1 MNKKGFT
8 FVELLA
14 VIVILSII
22 TTLTVV
28 SYRSYTKQAKEKELV
43 AVRKTIES
51 AYNNYRTK
59 NLYNGGT
66 VKDTITLSE
75 LVSLGYIPKG
85 FNYNKEQFSS
95 DDLSNSSI
103 TVVKKGSII
112 NNYLYDAN
120 NMKNCE
126 FGEMVKYGICKTEV
140 DDASISIDGNNN
152 IDTDSMTFKCV
163 TADAGSLDRACLD
176 KDNNNKRVIVFPSED
191 DAFCLKVVLTD
202 SKGLQKDL
210 INDIDDKKNKPYC
223 R

>member
-28 SYRSYTKQAKEKELV
+28 SYRNYTKQAKEKELV
-43 AVRKTIES
+43 AVRETIES

-95 DDLSNSSI
+95 NDLKDSSI
-103 TVVKKGSII
+103 TVVKKGRDI
-112 NNYLYDAN
+112 NNYLN
-120 NMKNCE
+120 GGSCK
-126 FGEMVKYGICKTEV
+126 FGEMLKYGICKTEV
-140 DDASISIDGNNN
+140 DDTSISIDGNN

-163 TADAGSLDRACLD
+163 TADAGSLTNYCT
-176 KDNNNKRVIVFPSED
+176 DNGKRVIVFPSED

-202 SKGLQKDL
+202 SKGLPKDL
-210 INDIDDKKNKPYC
+210 INDIEDGNKPYC

>member
-28 SYRSYTKQAKEKELV
+28 SYRNYTKQAKEKELV
-43 AVRKTIES
+43 AVRETIES

-95 DDLSNSSI
+95 KDLGDSSI

-112 NNYLYDAN
+112 NNYLYESN

-126 FGEMVKYGICKTEV
+126 FGEMLKYGICKTEV

-176 KDNNNKRVIVFPSED
+176 DGKRVIVFPSED

>member
-85 FNYNKEQFSS
+85 FNYNKVQFNSK
-95 DDLSNSSI
+95 DLSNSSI

-120 NMKNCE
+120 NMKSCE

-140 DDASISIDGNNN
+140 DDTSISIDGNNN
-152 IDTDSMTFKCV
+152 INTDSMTFKCV

-176 KDNNNKRVIVFPSED
+176 DGKRVIVFPSED

>member
-85 FNYNKEQFSS
+85 FNYNKVQFSS
-95 DDLSNSSI
+95 NDLGASSI
-103 TVVKKGSII
+103 TVVKKGSVI

-120 NMKNCE
+120 NMQNCKFE
-126 FGEMVKYGICKTEV
+126 KMLEYGICKTEI
-140 DDASISIDGNNN
+140 DDTSININGDNT

-176 KDNNNKRVIVFPSED
+176 NGKRVIVYPSED

-202 SKGLQKDL
+202 SKGLEKVL
-210 INDIDDKKNKPYC
+210 INDAKKDGNKPYC

>member
-43 AVRKTIES
+43 AVRETIES

-66 VKDTITLSE
+66 VKDTMTLSE

-103 TVVKKGSII
+103 TVVKKGRNI
-112 NNYLYDAN
+112 NNYLN
-120 NMKNCE
+120 
-126 FGEMVKYGICKTEV
+126 GESCKFDEMLKYEICKTEV
-140 DDASISIDGNNN
+140 DDTTIN
-152 IDTDSMTFKCV
+152 INGDNTINSDSMKFKCV
-163 TADAGSLDRACLD
+163 TSDAGSLDRACLD
-176 KDNNNKRVIVFPSED
+176 KDNKRVIVYPSED

-202 SKGLQKDL
+202 SKGVQKDL
-210 INDIDDKKNKPYC
+210 IDDKDIPYC
-223 R
+223 KE

>member
-28 SYRSYTKQAKEKELV
+28 SYRNYTKQAKEKELV
-43 AVRKTIES
+43 AVRETIES

-95 DDLSNSSI
+95 DDLGASSI
-103 TVVKKGSII
+103 TVVKKGSVI
-112 NNYLYDAN
+112 NNYLYDTN
-120 NMKNCE
+120 NMQNCK

-140 DDASISIDGNNN
+140 DDTSISIDGNNN
-152 IDTDSMTFKCV
+152 INTDSMTFKCV

-176 KDNNNKRVIVFPSED
+176 KDNNKRVIVFPSED

-202 SKGLQKDL
+202 SKGLPKDL
-210 INDIDDKKNKPYC
+210 INDIDDKNKPYC

>member
-28 SYRSYTKQAKEKELV
+28 SYRNYTKQAKEKELV
-43 AVRKTIES
+43 AVRETIES

-95 DDLSNSSI
+95 DDLKDSSI
-103 TVVKKGSII
+103 TVVKKGRDI
-112 NNYLYDAN
+112 NNYLN
-120 NMKNCE
+120 GGSCK
-126 FGEMVKYGICKTEV
+126 FGEMLKYGICKTEV
-140 DDASISIDGNNN
+140 DDTSISIDGNN

-163 TADAGSLDRACLD
+163 TDDAGSLTNYCT
-176 KDNNNKRVIVFPSED
+176 DNGKKVIVYPSED
-191 DAFCLKVVLTD
+191 DAFCLKVVLPN
-202 SKGLQKDL
+202 SKGLQKYL
-210 INDIDDKKNKPYC
+210 INDIEDGNKPYC

>member
-28 SYRSYTKQAKEKELV
+28 SYRNYTKQAKEKELV

-95 DDLSNSSI
+95 DDLKDSSI
-103 TVVKKGSII
+103 TVVKKGKDI
-112 NNYLYDAN
+112 NNYLNGGDCN
-120 NMKNCE
+120 FKDML
-126 FGEMVKYGICKTEV
+126 KYGICKTEV
-140 DDASISIDGNNN
+140 DDTSISIDGDNN

-163 TADAGSLDRACLD
+163 TADAGSLTNYCT
-176 KDNNNKRVIVFPSED
+176 DNGKRVIVFPSED

-202 SKGLQKDL
+202 SKGLEKVL
-210 INDIDDKKNKPYC
+210 INDAKKDGDKPYC

>member
-28 SYRSYTKQAKEKELV
+28 SYRNYTKQAKEKELV
-43 AVRKTIES
+43 AVRETIES

-95 DDLSNSSI
+95 DDLKDSSI
-103 TVVKKGSII
+103 TVVKKGKDI
-112 NNYLYDAN
+112 NNYLNGGVCNFKD
-120 NMKNCE
+120 ML
-126 FGEMVKYGICKTEV
+126 KYGICKTEV
-140 DDASISIDGNNN
+140 DDTSISIDGDNN

-176 KDNNNKRVIVFPSED
+176 NGKRVIVFPSED

-202 SKGLQKDL
+202 SKGLQKEL
-210 INDIDDKKNKPYC
+210 INDIDDKNKPYC

>member
-95 DDLSNSSI
+95 DDLGDSSI
-103 TVVKKGSII
+103 TVVKKGRNI
-112 NNYLYDAN
+112 NNYLN
-120 NMKNCE
+120 
-126 FGEMVKYGICKTEV
+126 GESCKFDEMLKYGICKTEV
-140 DDASISIDGNNN
+140 DDTRIN
-152 IDTDSMTFKCV
+152 INGDNTINSDSMKFKCV
-163 TADAGSLDRACLD
+163 TSDAGTLPNYCTDD
-176 KDNNNKRVIVFPSED
+176 GKRVIVYPSED
-191 DAFCLKVVLTD
+191 DAFCLKVVLSD
-202 SKGLQKDL
+202 SKGVQNDL
-210 INDIDDKKNKPYC
+210 IDDIKNNDKPYC
-223 R
+223 KE

>member
-43 AVRKTIES
+43 AVRETIES

-66 VKDTITLSE
+66 VKDTMTLSE

-103 TVVKKGSII
+103 TIVKKGRNI
-112 NNYLYDAN
+112 NNYLN
-120 NMKNCE
+120 
-126 FGEMVKYGICKTEV
+126 GESCKFDEMLKYEICKTEV
-140 DDASISIDGNNN
+140 DDTSIN
-152 IDTDSMTFKCV
+152 INGDNTINSDSMKFKCV
-163 TADAGSLDRACLD
+163 TSDAGSLDRACLD
-176 KDNNNKRVIVFPSED
+176 KDNNNKRVIVYPSEA

-202 SKGLQKDL
+202 SKGAQKDL
-210 INDIDDKKNKPYC
+210 INDKDIPYC
-223 R
+223 KE

>member
-85 FNYNKEQFSS
+85 FNYNKVQFSS
-95 DDLSNSSI
+95 NDLGASSI
-103 TVVKKGSII
+103 TVVKKGSVI

-120 NMKNCE
+120 NMKSCE
-126 FGEMVKYGICKTEV
+126 FDNMLKYGICKTEV
-140 DDASISIDGNNN
+140 DDTRISIDGNNN

-176 KDNNNKRVIVFPSED
+176 KDNKRVIVFPSED

-210 INDIDDKKNKPYC
+210 INDAKKDGNKPYC

>member
-8 FVELLA
+8 FVELLT

-28 SYRSYTKQAKEKELV
+28 SFRSYTKQAKERELV
-43 AVRKTIES
+43 AVRETIES

-112 NNYLYDAN
+112 NNYLYESN

-126 FGEMVKYGICKTEV
+126 FGEMLEYGICKTEI
-140 DDASISIDGNNN
+140 DDTRISIDGNNN
-152 IDTDSMTFKCV
+152 IEADSMTFKCV

-176 KDNNNKRVIVFPSED
+176 KDNGKRVIVFPSED

-202 SKGLQKDL
+202 SKGLPKEL
-210 INDIDDKKNKPYC
+210 INDTKKDGNKPYC

>member
-14 VIVILSII
+14 VMVILSII

-28 SYRSYTKQAKEKELV
+28 SYRSYTKQAKEKELIS
-43 AVRKTIES
+43 VRKTIES

-66 VKDTITLSE
+66 VKDTMTLSE
-75 LVSLGYIPKG
+75 LVSLGYIPDG

-95 DDLSNSSI
+95 KDLGNSSI
-103 TVVKKGSII
+103 TVVKKGKDI
-112 NNYLYDAN
+112 NNYLNGGVCNFKD
-120 NMKNCE
+120 ML
-126 FGEMVKYGICKTEV
+126 KYEICKTEV
-140 DDASISIDGNNN
+140 DDTSINIDKDNN

-163 TADAGSLDRACLD
+163 TADAGTLTNYCT
-176 KDNNNKRVIVFPSED
+176 DNGKRVIVYPNED

-202 SKGLQKDL
+202 SKGVQKDL
-210 INDIDDKKNKPYC
+210 IDDIDDGNKPYC

>member
-28 SYRSYTKQAKEKELV
+28 SYRNYTKQAKEKELV
-43 AVRKTIES
+43 AVRETIES

-95 DDLSNSSI
+95 DDLKNSSI
-103 TVVKKGSII
+103 TVVKKGRDI
-112 NNYLYDAN
+112 NNYLNGGSCNFKD
-120 NMKNCE
+120 ML
-126 FGEMVKYGICKTEV
+126 KYGICKTEV
-140 DDASISIDGNNN
+140 DDTSISIDGNN

-163 TADAGSLDRACLD
+163 TADAGSLTNYCT
-176 KDNNNKRVIVFPSED
+176 DNGKRVIVYPSED

-202 SKGLQKDL
+202 SKGLQKEL
-210 INDIDDKKNKPYC
+210 INDTKKDGNKPYC

>member
-28 SYRSYTKQAKEKELV
+28 SYRNYTKQAKEKELV
-43 AVRKTIES
+43 AVRETIES

-95 DDLSNSSI
+95 NDLKDSSI
-103 TVVKKGSII
+103 TVVKKGKDI
-112 NNYLYDAN
+112 NNYLNGGVCNFKD
-120 NMKNCE
+120 ML
-126 FGEMVKYGICKTEV
+126 KYGICKTEV
-140 DDASISIDGNNN
+140 DDTSISIDGNN

-176 KDNNNKRVIVFPSED
+176 NGKRVIVFPSED

-202 SKGLQKDL
+202 SKGLEKVL
-210 INDIDDKKNKPYC
+210 INDAKKDGDKPYC

>member
-28 SYRSYTKQAKEKELV
+28 SYRNYTKQAKEKELV

-95 DDLSNSSI
+95 NDLSNSSI
-103 TVVKKGSII
+103 TVVKKGKDI
-112 NNYLYDAN
+112 NNYLNGGVCNFKD
-120 NMKNCE
+120 ML
-126 FGEMVKYGICKTEV
+126 KYGICKTEV
-140 DDASISIDGNNN
+140 DDTSISIDGNN

-163 TADAGSLDRACLD
+163 TADAGSLTNYCT
-176 KDNNNKRVIVFPSED
+176 DNGKRVIVYPSED
-191 DAFCLKVVLTD
+191 DAFCLKVVLPN

-210 INDIDDKKNKPYC
+210 INDIEDGNKPYC

>member
-28 SYRSYTKQAKEKELV
+28 SYRNYTKQAKEKELV
-43 AVRKTIES
+43 AVRETIES

-112 NNYLYDAN
+112 NNYLYESD

-126 FGEMVKYGICKTEV
+126 FGEMLKYGICKTEV

-176 KDNNNKRVIVFPSED
+176 DGKSVIVFPSED

>member
-28 SYRSYTKQAKEKELV
+28 SYRNYTKQAKEKELV
-43 AVRKTIES
+43 AVRETIES

-112 NNYLYDAN
+112 NNYLYESN

-126 FGEMVKYGICKTEV
+126 FGEMLKYGICKTEV

-176 KDNNNKRVIVFPSED
+176 DGKRVIVFPSED

>member
-28 SYRSYTKQAKEKELV
+28 SYRNYTKQAKEKELV
-43 AVRKTIES
+43 AVRETIES

-66 VKDTITLSE
+66 VKETMTLSE

-95 DDLSNSSI
+95 DDLAKSSI
-103 TVVKKGSII
+103 TVVKKGSVI

-120 NMKNCE
+120 NMQNCKFE
-126 FGEMVKYGICKTEV
+126 EMLEYGICKTEI
-140 DDASISIDGNNN
+140 DDTSININGDNT
-152 IDTDSMTFKCV
+152 IDTDSMKFKCV

-176 KDNNNKRVIVFPSED
+176 KDNNYKRVIVYPSED

-202 SKGLQKDL
+202 SKGVPKDL
-210 INDIDDKKNKPYC
+210 IDDIKDGNKPYC

>member
-85 FNYNKEQFSS
+85 FNYNKVQFSS
-95 DDLSNSSI
+95 KDLGDSSI
-103 TVVKKGSII
+103 TVVKKGRNI
-112 NNYLYDAN
+112 NNYLN
-120 NMKNCE
+120 GESCK

-152 IDTDSMTFKCV
+152 INTDSMTFKCV

-176 KDNNNKRVIVFPSED
+176 KDNKRVIVFPSED

-202 SKGLQKDL
+202 SKGLPKDL
-210 INDIDDKKNKPYC
+210 INDIEDENKPYC
-223 R
+223 KE

>member
-66 VKDTITLSE
+66 VKDTMTLSE

-103 TVVKKGSII
+103 TVVKKGRNI
-112 NNYLYDAN
+112 NNYLN
-120 NMKNCE
+120 
-126 FGEMVKYGICKTEV
+126 GESCKFDEMLKYEICKTEV
-140 DDASISIDGNNN
+140 DDTTIN
-152 IDTDSMTFKCV
+152 INGDNTINSDSMKFKCV
-163 TADAGSLDRACLD
+163 TSDAGSLDRACLD
-176 KDNNNKRVIVFPSED
+176 KDNKRVIVYPSED

-202 SKGLQKDL
+202 SKGVQKDL
-210 INDIDDKKNKPYC
+210 IDDKDIPYC
-223 R
+223 KE

>member
-28 SYRSYTKQAKEKELV
+28 SYRNYTKQAKEKELV
-43 AVRKTIES
+43 AVRETIES

-112 NNYLYDAN
+112 NNYLYESN

-126 FGEMVKYGICKTEV
+126 FGEMLKYGICKTEV

-176 KDNNNKRVIVFPSED
+176 DGKRVIVFPSED

-202 SKGLQKDL
+202 SKGLPKDL
-210 INDIDDKKNKPYC
+210 INDIEDENKPYC
-223 R
+223 KE

>member
-28 SYRSYTKQAKEKELV
+28 SYRNYTKQAKEKELV
-43 AVRKTIES
+43 AVRETIES

-95 DDLSNSSI
+95 DDLKDSSI
-103 TVVKKGSII
+103 TVVKKGRDI

-120 NMKNCE
+120 NMKDCDFTN
-126 FGEMVKYGICKTEV
+126 MLKYGICKTEV
-140 DDASISIDGNNN
+140 DDTSISIDGNNN
-152 IDTDSMTFKCV
+152 IEADSMTFKCV

-176 KDNNNKRVIVFPSED
+176 KDNNKRVIVFPSED

-210 INDIDDKKNKPYC
+210 INDIEDGNKPYC

>member
-43 AVRKTIES
+43 AVRETIES

-95 DDLSNSSI
+95 DDLGASSI
-103 TVVKKGSII
+103 TVVKKGKNI
-112 NNYLYDAN
+112 NNYLN
-120 NMKNCE
+120 
-126 FGEMVKYGICKTEV
+126 GESCKFDEMLKYGICKTEV
-140 DDASISIDGNNN
+140 DDTSININGDNTIDS
-152 IDTDSMTFKCV
+152 DSMKFKCV
-163 TADAGSLDRACLD
+163 TSDAGTLTNYCTDD
-176 KDNNNKRVIVFPSED
+176 GKRVIVFPSED

-202 SKGLQKDL
+202 SKGLPKDL
-210 INDIDDKKNKPYC
+210 INDIEDGNKPYC

>member
-28 SYRSYTKQAKEKELV
+28 SYRNYTKQAKEKELV
-43 AVRKTIES
+43 AVRETIES

-95 DDLSNSSI
+95 NDLGASSI
-103 TVVKKGSII
+103 TVVKKGRDI

-120 NMKNCE
+120 NMKDCDFPN
-126 FGEMVKYGICKTEV
+126 MLKYGICKTEV
-140 DDASISIDGNNN
+140 DDTSISIDGNN

-176 KDNNNKRVIVFPSED
+176 NGKRVIVYPSED

-202 SKGLQKDL
+202 SKGLQKEL
-210 INDIDDKKNKPYC
+210 INDTKKDGNKPYC

>member
-28 SYRSYTKQAKEKELV
+28 SYRNYTKQAKEKELV
-43 AVRKTIES
+43 AVRETIES

-95 DDLSNSSI
+95 DDLKDSSI
-103 TVVKKGSII
+103 TVVKKGKDI
-112 NNYLYDAN
+112 NNYLNGGVCNFKD
-120 NMKNCE
+120 ML
-126 FGEMVKYGICKTEV
+126 KYGICKTEV
-140 DDASISIDGNNN
+140 DDTSISIDGDNN

-176 KDNNNKRVIVFPSED
+176 NGKRVIVFPSED

-202 SKGLQKDL
+202 SKGLPKDL
-210 INDIDDKKNKPYC
+210 INDIDDKNKPYC

>member
-43 AVRKTIES
+43 AVRETIES

-112 NNYLYDAN
+112 NNYLYESN

-126 FGEMVKYGICKTEV
+126 FGEMLKYGICKTEV

-176 KDNNNKRVIVFPSED
+176 DGKRVIVFPSED

>member
-28 SYRSYTKQAKEKELV
+28 SYRNYTKQAKEKELV
-43 AVRKTIES
+43 AVRETIES

-95 DDLSNSSI
+95 DDLKDSSI
-103 TVVKKGSII
+103 TVVKKGKDI
-112 NNYLYDAN
+112 NNYLNGGVCNFKD
-120 NMKNCE
+120 ML
-126 FGEMVKYGICKTEV
+126 KYGICKTEV
-140 DDASISIDGNNN
+140 DDTSISIDGDNN

-176 KDNNNKRVIVFPSED
+176 NGKRVIVFPSED

-202 SKGLQKDL
+202 SKGLEKVL
-210 INDIDDKKNKPYC
+210 INDAKKDGDKPYC

>member
-103 TVVKKGSII
+103 TIVKKGRNI
-112 NNYLYDAN
+112 NNYLN
-120 NMKNCE
+120 
-126 FGEMVKYGICKTEV
+126 GESCKFDEMLKYEICKTEV
-140 DDASISIDGNNN
+140 DDTSIN
-152 IDTDSMTFKCV
+152 INGDNTINSDSMKFKCV
-163 TADAGSLDRACLD
+163 TSDAGTLTNYCTDD
-176 KDNNNKRVIVFPSED
+176 GKRVIVFPSED

-202 SKGLQKDL
+202 SKGLPKDL
-210 INDIDDKKNKPYC
+210 INDIEDGNKPYC

>member
-85 FNYNKEQFSS
+85 FNYNKVQFSS
-95 DDLSNSSI
+95 DDLGASSI
-103 TVVKKGSII
+103 TVVKKGRNI
-112 NNYLYDAN
+112 NNYLN
-120 NMKNCE
+120 
-126 FGEMVKYGICKTEV
+126 GESCKFDEMLKYGICKTEV
-140 DDASISIDGNNN
+140 DDTSIN
-152 IDTDSMTFKCV
+152 INGDNTINSDSMKFKCV
-163 TADAGSLDRACLD
+163 TSDAGTLTNYCTDD
-176 KDNNNKRVIVFPSED
+176 GKRVIVYPSED
-191 DAFCLKVVLTD
+191 DAFCLKVVLSD
-202 SKGLQKDL
+202 SKGLKKDL
-210 INDIDDKKNKPYC
+210 INDIEDENKPYC
-223 R
+223 KE